1 MKFSEEQSGVSKRTS
16 ITKLVELLRYLV
28 NGKVAQKRKQLLL
41 KMKLAIELG
50 LGRVNYFSQLKT
62 HASVHYCECFCL
74 K

>member
-41 KMKLAIELG
+41 KNEAG
-50 LGRVNYFSQLKT
+50 YRVRVGQS
-62 HASVHYCECFCL
+62 
-74 K
+74 